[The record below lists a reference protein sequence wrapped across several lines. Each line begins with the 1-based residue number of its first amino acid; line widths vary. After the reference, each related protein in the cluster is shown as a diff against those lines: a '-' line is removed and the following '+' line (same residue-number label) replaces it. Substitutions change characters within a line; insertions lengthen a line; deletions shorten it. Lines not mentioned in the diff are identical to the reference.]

1 MLKFVCLKKC
11 CSFIFITGCSASCNL
26 LQFLIILFVPLWIVE
41 NDWGSYQSTGEADSR
56 SSPAHHPVTGGD
68 EQLWMLEKQDWNY
81 WTLAHTNYSQCQVWY
96 YYKNVET
103 HFMNFLCCDIMNP
116 WQWSVMSLSSLIQ
129 ELSWSSVCHGNSK
142 WFAPS
147 DSGSATGVKS
157 SLPHC
162 DSAAHSRRSVL
173 LTYKMLTL
181 TYI

>member
-1 MLKFVCLKKC
+1 MIEEVTNQLVKLIRGALLPTTLSREEMSSYGCWKNKTE
-11 CSFIFITGCSASCNL
+11 ITGPWL
-26 LQFLIILFVPLWIVE
+26 TQIIHNVRCDIII
-41 NDWGSYQSTGEADSR
+41 
-56 SSPAHHPVTGGD
+56 
-68 EQLWMLEKQDWNY
+68 
-81 WTLAHTNYSQCQVWY
+81 
-96 YYKNVET
+96 KNVET
-103 HFMNFLCCDIMNP
+103 DFMNFLCCDIMNP